1 MSRHTSP
8 RESSTCIQAAASGA
22 ATFSNA
28 APATARKWEG
38 TAQTAQVVA
47 DIAADEAKE
56 AVFRR
61 TSFAVRRSRHRAL
74 MKTGYVCAVLSF
86 LAAFFWLA
94 AATSGREDD
103 ARDARTFAMLAAVLA
118 LAASGLLTAWWRR
131 SGGPQ
136 R

>member
-1 MSRHTSP
+1 MEP
-8 RESSTCIQAAASGA
+8 GA
-22 ATFSNA
+22 LLIAIGAFLLA
-28 APATARKWEG
+28 G
-38 TAQTAQVVA
+38 VGCLVFQVVA

-74 MKTGYVCAVLSF
+74 MKTGYVCAVLAF

-94 AATSGREDD
+94 AATSGREADAGD
-103 ARDARTFAMLAAVLA
+103 ARIFAMLAAVLA
-118 LAASGLLTAWWRR
+118 LAAGGLLMTWWRR